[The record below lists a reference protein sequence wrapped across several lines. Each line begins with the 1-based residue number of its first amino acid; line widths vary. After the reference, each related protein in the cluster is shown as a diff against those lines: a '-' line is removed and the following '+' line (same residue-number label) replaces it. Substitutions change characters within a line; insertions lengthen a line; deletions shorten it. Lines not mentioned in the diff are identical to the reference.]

1 MSANSKNYAV
11 VNSSL
16 SISNIIT
23 PTKVT
28 KKSILKKIY
37 KLFNKKYSKLPES
50 YDINII
56 DNIIYNEKSHIVATF
71 KDCLIS
77 DDIGEFLKRFYKKNE
92 SAIRLPKFYEYYD
105 LYSKIFPNYTAFEE
119 GKYLYLNIQRKQRMI
134 DLQEQMEFEENQN
147 KGKKET
153 SSLYSESK
161 ENIFNTDAI
170 DSILNGTNNEG
181 IAIIFNVNKNNLK
194 QEEQIFN
201 EELNNLI
208 DEMGKFEIKKRKI
221 EKNHKATKNKII
233 KNKNFKHN
241 FSINNINIKKNS
253 KSKEKNLNKNVSA
266 PINLNYSKNKRK
278 TNSNSSSINCAN
290 ITYYSNIQSI
300 ISKFFKIQSYQKDNI
315 LNIYNKLNK
324 KSKITNKSKN
334 KNKNKKDKTLV
345 EKLEQNLFKMRQKS
359 ILVQK
364 NLSQNISTSNQ
375 TQKDISFSKKNSS
388 IYAKK
393 QSTSSISIQNPKATQ
408 KIKNN
413 TIQKALNNNF
423 IHNIDIQKNSRYPLT
438 SRNPRTR
445 KIGVDSKKSIN
456 NKSIKGNTY
465 YISDVISRN
474 RDSNNINFHNKAKST
489 IRGSIYNQSISKKEE
504 GKSSKSKQKKSFKKT
519 KNNEAKAKKEEV
531 YKKINNIKNKNSR
544 NRIDLKQRILNSG
557 YNINSNRTNNNHSRI
572 KNISQSKAVIN
583 KKKINPNATSYQSGA
598 FGIMNIKRNIVKG
611 FDINIFSK
619 ILNANHINTKKFL
632 SKTHR
637 NNVSNL
643 KG

>member
-23 PTKVT
+23 PNKVT

-147 KGKKET
+147 KEQKET

-208 DEMGKFEIKKRKI
+208 NEMDKFEIKKRKI

-241 FSINNINIKKNS
+241 FSINNINIKKIG

-278 TNSNSSSINCAN
+278 MNSNSSSINCAN

-300 ISKFFKIQSYQKDNI
+300 ISKFFKIPSYQKDNI

-324 KSKITNKSKN
+324 KSKITNKS

-598 FGIMNIKRNIVKG
+598 FGIMNIKRNLVKG

>member
-23 PTKVT
+23 PNKVT

-147 KGKKET
+147 KEQKET

-161 ENIFNTDAI
+161 GNIFNTDAI

-208 DEMGKFEIKKRKI
+208 NEMDKFEIKKRKI

-241 FSINNINIKKNS
+241 FSINNINIKKIG

-300 ISKFFKIQSYQKDNI
+300 ISKFFKISSYQKDNI
-315 LNIYNKLNK
+315 LKLYNKLNK
-324 KSKITNKSKN
+324 KSKITNKS

-598 FGIMNIKRNIVKG
+598 FGIMNIKRNLVKG

>member
-23 PTKVT
+23 PNKVT

-147 KGKKET
+147 KEQKET

-208 DEMGKFEIKKRKI
+208 DEMDKFEIKKRKI

-241 FSINNINIKKNS
+241 FSINNINIKKIG

-278 TNSNSSSINCAN
+278 MNSNSSSINCAN

-300 ISKFFKIQSYQKDNI
+300 ISKFFKIPSYQKDNI

-324 KSKITNKSKN
+324 KSKITNKS

>member
-1 MSANSKNYAV
+1 MTTTPENSCRA
-11 VNSSL
+11 SSF
-16 SISNIIT
+16 SIQDIDNN
-23 PTKVT
+23 K
-28 KKSILKKIY
+28 KKSTKFLIKKIY
-37 KLFNKKYSKLPES
+37 KLFNKKYSKLPLT
-50 YDINII
+50 YDSNII
-56 DNIIYNEKSHIVATF
+56 DNIIYNEKSHIVAEF
-71 KDCLIS
+71 KDRLIV
-77 DDIGEFLKRFYKKNE
+77 DDTGEFLKRYYRLDE
-92 SAIRLPKFYEYYD
+92 SEIRLPKFYEYYE
-105 LYSKIFPNYTAFEE
+105 LYSKIFPNYTAFNE
-119 GKYLYLNIQRKQRMI
+119 GKYLYQNIQRKQRMI

-147 KGKKET
+147 KEQKET

-208 DEMGKFEIKKRKI
+208 NEMDKFEIKKRKI

-241 FSINNINIKKNS
+241 FSINNINNKKIG

-300 ISKFFKIQSYQKDNI
+300 ISKFFKIPSYQKDNI

-324 KSKITNKSKN
+324 KSKITNKS

-413 TIQKALNNNF
+413 TIQKALNINF

>member
-147 KGKKET
+147 KEQKET

-208 DEMGKFEIKKRKI
+208 DEMDKFEIKKRKI

-241 FSINNINIKKNS
+241 FSINNINIKKIG

-278 TNSNSSSINCAN
+278 MNSNSSSINCAN

-300 ISKFFKIQSYQKDNI
+300 ISKFFKIPSYQKDNI

-324 KSKITNKSKN
+324 KSKITNKS

>member
-147 KGKKET
+147 KEQKET

-208 DEMGKFEIKKRKI
+208 NEMDKFEIKKRKI

-241 FSINNINIKKNS
+241 FSINNINIKKIG

-278 TNSNSSSINCAN
+278 MNSNSSSINCAN

-300 ISKFFKIQSYQKDNI
+300 ISKFFKIPSYQKDNI

-324 KSKITNKSKN
+324 KSKITNKS

>member
-147 KGKKET
+147 KEQKET

-208 DEMGKFEIKKRKI
+208 NEMDKFEIKKRKI

-241 FSINNINIKKNS
+241 FSINNINIKKIG

-300 ISKFFKIQSYQKDNI
+300 ISKFFKIPSYQKDNI

-324 KSKITNKSKN
+324 KSKITNKS

-598 FGIMNIKRNIVKG
+598 FGIMNIKRNLVKG

>member
-23 PTKVT
+23 PNKVT

-208 DEMGKFEIKKRKI
+208 NEMDKFEIKKRKI

-241 FSINNINIKKNS
+241 FSINNINIKKIG

-278 TNSNSSSINCAN
+278 MNSNSSSINCAN

-300 ISKFFKIQSYQKDNI
+300 ISKFFKIPSYQKDNI

-324 KSKITNKSKN
+324 KSKITNKS

>member
-147 KGKKET
+147 KEQKET

-208 DEMGKFEIKKRKI
+208 NEMDKFEIKKRKI

-241 FSINNINIKKNS
+241 FSINNINIKKIG

-278 TNSNSSSINCAN
+278 MNSNSSSINCAN

-300 ISKFFKIQSYQKDNI
+300 ISKFFKIPSYQKDNI

-324 KSKITNKSKN
+324 KSKITNKS

-598 FGIMNIKRNIVKG
+598 FGIMNIKRNLVKG

>member
-147 KGKKET
+147 KEQKET

-208 DEMGKFEIKKRKI
+208 NEMDKFEIKKRKI

-241 FSINNINIKKNS
+241 FSINNINIKKIG

-278 TNSNSSSINCAN
+278 MNSNSSSINCAN

-300 ISKFFKIQSYQKDNI
+300 ISKFFKIPSYQKDNI

-334 KNKNKKDKTLV
+334 KNKKDKTLV
-345 EKLEQNLFKMRQKS
+345 EKLEQNLFKMKQKS

-456 NKSIKGNTY
+456 SKSIKGSTY

-474 RDSNNINFHNKAKST
+474 RDSNNMNFHNKAKST

-572 KNISQSKAVIN
+572 KNISQSKPVLN

-637 NNVSNL
+637 NNVSNM

>member
-37 KLFNKKYSKLPES
+37 KLFNNKYSKLPES

-208 DEMGKFEIKKRKI
+208 DEMDKFEIKKRKI

-241 FSINNINIKKNS
+241 FSINNINIKKIG

>member
-241 FSINNINIKKNS
+241 FSINNINIKKIG

-598 FGIMNIKRNIVKG
+598 FGIMNIKRNLVKG

>member
-23 PTKVT
+23 PNKVT

-147 KGKKET
+147 KEQKET

-208 DEMGKFEIKKRKI
+208 NEMDKFEIKKRKI

-241 FSINNINIKKNS
+241 FSINNINIKKIG

-278 TNSNSSSINCAN
+278 MNSNSSSINCAN

-300 ISKFFKIQSYQKDNI
+300 ISKFFKIPSYQKDNI

-324 KSKITNKSKN
+324 KSKITNKS

>member
-147 KGKKET
+147 KEQKET

-208 DEMGKFEIKKRKI
+208 NEMDKFEIKKRKI

-241 FSINNINIKKNS
+241 FSINNINIKKIG

-300 ISKFFKIQSYQKDNI
+300 ISKFFKIPSYQKDNI

-324 KSKITNKSKN
+324 KSKITNKS

>member
-147 KGKKET
+147 KEQKET

-208 DEMGKFEIKKRKI
+208 NEMDKFEIKKRKI

-241 FSINNINIKKNS
+241 FSINNINNKKIG

-278 TNSNSSSINCAN
+278 MNSNSSSINCAN

-300 ISKFFKIQSYQKDNI
+300 ISKFFKIPSYQKDNI

-324 KSKITNKSKN
+324 KSKITNKS

-413 TIQKALNNNF
+413 TIQKALNINF